1 MPNVESEQ
9 DKRRDP
15 GVWCLFF
22 DLQSVSCLHPH
33 DAPARNPD
41 ASQLRQTTVLA
52 NRKMPQNLEM
62 TKGIEV
68 LTALLS
74 FSAVCG
80 KEGKGSQR

>member
-1 MPNVESEQ
+1 MVGSTLASTTE
-9 DKRRDP
+9 
-15 GVWCLFF
+15 WH
-22 DLQSVSCLHPH
+22 SVSNSN
-33 DAPARNPD
+33 APPA
-41 ASQLRQTTVLA
+41 
-52 NRKMPQNLEM
+52 KMPQNLEM

>member
-1 MPNVESEQ
+1 
-9 DKRRDP
+9 
-15 GVWCLFF
+15 
-22 DLQSVSCLHPH
+22 
-33 DAPARNPD
+33 
-41 ASQLRQTTVLA
+41 
-52 NRKMPQNLEM
+52 MPQNLEM